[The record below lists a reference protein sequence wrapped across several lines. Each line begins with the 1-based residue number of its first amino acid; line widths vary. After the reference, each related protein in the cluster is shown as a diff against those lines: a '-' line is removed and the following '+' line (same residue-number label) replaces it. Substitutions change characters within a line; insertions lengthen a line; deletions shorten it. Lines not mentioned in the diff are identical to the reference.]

1 MLITNRNNTNMSIV
15 NAAQVFTD
23 KDSCPTDI
31 LRFSLVS
38 DLVNTGDRP
47 TLLIRKI
54 PKQKAEAI
62 AKLLDCE
69 VQDIFIPFTFTNC
82 ETVAKEAK

>member
-1 MLITNRNNTNMSIV
+1 MLCKPKGYNASVRSVPAKLTVPGRSGDPLGALRIPGIV
-15 NAAQVFTD
+15 
-23 KDSCPTDI
+23 
-31 LRFSLVS
+31 L
-38 DLVNTGDRP
+38 G
-47 TLLIRKI
+47 KI

-82 ETVAKEAK
+82 ETIAKEAK